1 MESGS
6 TGTYQVLSLNLLTTY
21 RIVGFDDLGNTD
33 NFTTAHL
40 EYRLIETGLDLETL
54 LSNDQQEW
62 YQDREWREKARQRRF
77 WASGGKKMVIPRTT
91 TVTMIDAI
99 PWYTRCSTLLFAL
112 SPVSLRHL
120 QGFAFWSNI
129 GTIPEWP
136 PE

>member
-62 YQDREWREKARQRRF
+62 YQDREWREKAR
-77 WASGGKKMVIPRTT
+77 
-91 TVTMIDAI
+91 
-99 PWYTRCSTLLFAL
+99 
-112 SPVSLRHL
+112 
-120 QGFAFWSNI
+120 
-129 GTIPEWP
+129 
-136 PE
+136 